1 MVQNWTSIIERNWI
15 FSKIYLYIYTYI
27 HIYIYIE
34 RERERER
41 EREISNEQFLLQ
53 RLSNVET
60 IYSCIKSCE
69 EKYYMLP

>member
-15 FSKIYLYIYTYI
+15 FSKIYLYIYIHTY
-27 HIYIYIE
+27 IYIY
-34 RERERER
+34 RERER